1 MEDIRMCKKLPIPI
15 VETIKKRCSVRTY
28 QDKELEPDVREMLQS
43 YMDNLENPFGIQ
55 VKKYIIDKK
64 LASEGEKLGTYGVIK
79 GASTFMGISVPD
91 KDLAHVAAGYEFE
104 NLILEATALG
114 LGTVWLAATF
124 NREGFAS
131 AMGVPK
137 DELFPA
143 ISPVGYP
150 AAKRSLTES
159 LMRTAMR
166 SSSRKEWNTLF
177 YLDNFQ
183 TPLHKDES
191 GDYAEPLE
199 MLRLA
204 PSDKNTQPWRVL
216 KVGNS
221 YHFFVTYK
229 SGISRGEEIIK
240 RVDAGIALSHFHQT
254 VLELGL
260 KGCFKQTEPENI
272 ELPQNTYY
280 ITSWHAE

>member
-1 MEDIRMCKKLPIPI
+1 MEDIEMCKKLPIPI

-43 YMDNLENPFGIQ
+43 YMDNLENPFGMQ

-216 KVGNS
+216 KASNS

-280 ITSWHAE
+280 ITSWHA

>member
-1 MEDIRMCKKLPIPI
+1 MCKKLPIPI

-43 YMDNLENPFGIQ
+43 YMDNLENPFGMQ

-114 LGTVWLAATF
+114 LGIVWLAATF

-216 KVGNS
+216 KASNS

-280 ITSWHAE
+280 ITSWHA

>member
-43 YMDNLENPFGIQ
+43 YMDNLENPFGMQ

-137 DELFPA
+137 NELFPA

-216 KVGNS
+216 KASNS

-280 ITSWHAE
+280 ITSWQA

>member
-1 MEDIRMCKKLPIPI
+1 MCRKLPIPI
-15 VETIKKRCSVRTY
+15 IETIKKRRSVRTY
-28 QDKELEPDVREMLQS
+28 QDKLLEPDIRERLQG
-43 YMDNLENPFGIQ
+43 YMDNLENPFGMP
-55 VKKYIIDKK
+55 VKKYIIDRR
-64 LASEGEKLGTYGVIK
+64 LASEGEKLGTYGIIK

-91 KDLAHVAAGYEFE
+91 TYLAHVAAGYEFE

-131 AMGVPK
+131 AMGIPK

-150 AAKRSLTES
+150 ATKRSMTES
-159 LMRTAMR
+159 IMRTVMR
-166 SSSRKEWNTLF
+166 SSIRKEWSALF
-177 YLDNFQ
+177 YMDNFQ
-183 TPLHKDES
+183 THLTEDMA
-191 GDYAEPLE
+191 GDYTEPLE
-199 MLRLA
+199 MLRQA

-216 KVGNS
+216 KSGNS
-221 YHFFVTYK
+221 YHFYITYK
-229 SGISRGEEIIK
+229 PGISRAEEIIK

-254 VLELGL
+254 ALELGL
-260 KGCFKQTEPENI
+260 KGFFGQKEDKNI

>member
-1 MEDIRMCKKLPIPI
+1 MCKKLPIPI

-43 YMDNLENPFGIQ
+43 YMDNLENPFGMQ

-137 DELFPA
+137 NELFPA

-216 KVGNS
+216 KASNS

-260 KGCFKQTEPENI
+260 KRCFKQTEPENI

-280 ITSWHAE
+280 ITSWHA

>member
-28 QDKELEPDVREMLQS
+28 QDKELEPDVKEMLQS
-43 YMDNLENPFGIQ
+43 YMDNLENPFGMQ

-216 KVGNS
+216 KASNS

-280 ITSWHAE
+280 ITSWHA

>member
-1 MEDIRMCKKLPIPI
+1 MCKKLPIPI

-124 NREGFAS
+124 NREVFAS

-183 TPLHKDES
+183 TPLHKDEA

-216 KVGNS
+216 KAGNN

-254 VLELGL
+254 ILELDL
-260 KGCFKQTEPENI
+260 KGYFKQTKPENV
-272 ELPQNTYY
+272 ELPLNTYY

>member
-1 MEDIRMCKKLPIPI
+1 MCKKLPIPI

-28 QDKELEPDVREMLQS
+28 QDKELEPNVREMLQS
-43 YMDNLENPFGIQ
+43 YMDNLENPFGMQ

-137 DELFPA
+137 NELFTA

-177 YLDNFQ
+177 YLENFQ

-216 KVGNS
+216 KASNS

-280 ITSWHAE
+280 ITSWHA

>member
-1 MEDIRMCKKLPIPI
+1 MCKKLPIPI

-43 YMDNLENPFGIQ
+43 YMDNLENPFGMQ

-104 NLILEATALG
+104 NLILEATALE

-137 DELFPA
+137 NELFPA

-216 KVGNS
+216 KASNS

-280 ITSWHAE
+280 ITSWHA

>member
-43 YMDNLENPFGIQ
+43 YMDNLENPFGMQ

-159 LMRTAMR
+159 LMRTVMR

-177 YLDNFQ
+177 YLENFQ

-216 KVGNS
+216 KASNS

-280 ITSWHAE
+280 ITSWHA

>member
-28 QDKELEPDVREMLQS
+28 QDKELEPNVREMLQS
-43 YMDNLENPFGIQ
+43 YMDNLENPFGMQ

-177 YLDNFQ
+177 YLENFQ

-216 KVGNS
+216 KASNS

-280 ITSWHAE
+280 ITSWHA

>member
-1 MEDIRMCKKLPIPI
+1 MCKKLPIPI

-43 YMDNLENPFGIQ
+43 YMDNLENPFGMQ

-137 DELFPA
+137 NELLPA

-216 KVGNS
+216 KASNS

-260 KGCFKQTEPENI
+260 KGCFKQTEPKNI

-280 ITSWHAE
+280 ITSWHA

>member
-1 MEDIRMCKKLPIPI
+1 MCKKLPIQI
-15 VETIKKRCSVRTY
+15 IKSIKERHSVRTY
-28 QDKELEPDVREMLQS
+28 LDKTLEPNIKETLQG
-43 YMDNLENPFGIQ
+43 YMDSLENPFGMP
-55 VKKYIIDKK
+55 VKKYMIDKE
-64 LASEGEKLGTYGVIK
+64 LASGGEKLGTYGIIK
-79 GASTFMGISVPD
+79 GASTFLGISVPD
-91 KDLAHVAAGYEFE
+91 IDLAHVAAGYEFE

-131 AMGVPK
+131 AMGIPK

-150 AAKRSLTES
+150 AAKRSMTES

-166 SSSRKEWNTLF
+166 SSTRKEWKALF

-183 TPLHKDES
+183 TPLTKNDA
-191 GDYAEPLE
+191 GDYTEPLE

-216 KVGNS
+216 KSGNC
-221 YHFFVTYK
+221 YHFYVTYK

-260 KGCFKQTEPENI
+260 KGYFKQTEPGNVG
-272 ELPQNTYY
+272 LPKNTNY
-280 ITSWHAE
+280 ITSWYTE

>member
-1 MEDIRMCKKLPIPI
+1 MCKKLPIPI

-43 YMDNLENPFGIQ
+43 YMDNLENPFGMQ

-137 DELFPA
+137 NELFPA

-216 KVGNS
+216 KASNS

-280 ITSWHAE
+280 ITSWHA

>member
-43 YMDNLENPFGIQ
+43 YMDNLENPFGMQ

-137 DELFPA
+137 NELFPA

-199 MLRLA
+199 MLRLT

-216 KVGNS
+216 KASNS

-280 ITSWHAE
+280 ITSWHA

>member
-28 QDKELEPDVREMLQS
+28 QDKELEPNVREMLQS
-43 YMDNLENPFGIQ
+43 YMDNLENPFGMQ

-137 DELFPA
+137 NELFPA

-177 YLDNFQ
+177 YLENFQ

-204 PSDKNTQPWRVL
+204 PSDKNTQSWRVL
-216 KVGNS
+216 KASNS

-280 ITSWHAE
+280 ITSWHA

>member
-1 MEDIRMCKKLPIPI
+1 MCKKLPIPI

-43 YMDNLENPFGIQ
+43 YMDNLENPFGMQ

-64 LASEGEKLGTYGVIK
+64 LASGGEKLGTYGVIK

-124 NREGFAS
+124 NRDGFAS
-131 AMGVPK
+131 AMGIPK
-137 DELFPA
+137 DELFLA

-150 AAKRSLTES
+150 AVKRSLTES
-159 LMRTAMR
+159 LMRTAML
-166 SSSRKEWNTLF
+166 SSCRKEWNTLF

-183 TPLHKDES
+183 IPLHKDEA

-216 KVGNS
+216 KSGYC

-254 VLELGL
+254 ALELGL
-260 KGCFKQTEPENI
+260 KGCLKQTEPKNI

-280 ITSWHAE
+280 ITSWYAE

>member
-1 MEDIRMCKKLPIPI
+1 MRGKLPIQI
-15 VETIKKRCSVRTY
+15 IETIKRRRSVRTY
-28 QDKELEPDVREMLQS
+28 QDKALEPDVREKLQR
-43 YMDNLENPFGIQ
+43 YMDSLENPFGQ
-55 VKKYIIDKK
+55 PVKKYMIDKK
-64 LASEGEKLGTYGVIK
+64 VATEGERLGTYGLIK
-79 GASTFMGISVPD
+79 GANTFLGISVPD
-91 KDLAHVAAGYEFE
+91 TDLAHVAAGYEFE

-131 AMGVPK
+131 AMGIPK

-166 SSSRKEWNTLF
+166 SSTRKEWDTLF
-177 YLDNFQ
+177 FLNDFR
-183 TPLHKDES
+183 TPLTKEMA

-199 MLRLA
+199 MVRLA
-204 PSDKNTQPWRVL
+204 PSDKNTQPWQVL
-216 KVGNS
+216 KSGNS
-221 YHFFVTYK
+221 FHFYVVRK
-229 SGISRGEEIIK
+229 SGISREEEIIK

-254 VLELGL
+254 ALELGL
-260 KGCFKQTEPENI
+260 KGHFRQAEQATVER
-272 ELPQNTYY
+272 PQNSCY
-280 ITSWHAE
+280 IISWHAE

>member
-1 MEDIRMCKKLPIPI
+1 MCKKLPIPI

-43 YMDNLENPFGIQ
+43 YMDNLENPFGMQ

-216 KVGNS
+216 KASNN

-280 ITSWHAE
+280 ITSWHA

>member
-28 QDKELEPDVREMLQS
+28 QDKELKPNVREMLQS
-43 YMDNLENPFGIQ
+43 YMDNLENPFGMQ

-137 DELFPA
+137 NELFPA

-159 LMRTAMR
+159 LMRTVMR

-177 YLDNFQ
+177 YLENFQ

-216 KVGNS
+216 KASNS

-280 ITSWHAE
+280 ITSWHA

>member
-1 MEDIRMCKKLPIPI
+1 MCKKLPIPI

-43 YMDNLENPFGIQ
+43 YMDNLENPFGMQ

-159 LMRTAMR
+159 LMRTVMR

-177 YLDNFQ
+177 YLENFQ

-216 KVGNS
+216 KASNS

-280 ITSWHAE
+280 ITSWHA

>member
-1 MEDIRMCKKLPIPI
+1 MCKKLPIPI

-43 YMDNLENPFGIQ
+43 YMDNLENPFGMQ

-79 GASTFMGISVPD
+79 GVSTFMGISVPD

-216 KVGNS
+216 KASNS

-280 ITSWHAE
+280 ITSWHA

>member
-1 MEDIRMCKKLPIPI
+1 MCKKLPIPI
-15 VETIKKRCSVRTY
+15 IETIKNRSSVRTY
-28 QDKELEPDVREMLQS
+28 QRKVLESGVRKKLQD
-43 YMDNLENPFGIQ
+43 YMNNLENPFGMP
-55 VKKYIIDKK
+55 VKKYIIDKN
-64 LASEGEKLGTYGVIK
+64 LAPEGEKLGTYGVIK
-79 GASTFMGISVPD
+79 GASTFLGVSVPD
-91 KDLAHVAAGYEFE
+91 TDLAHVAAGYEFE

-131 AMGVPK
+131 VMGIPK

-150 AAKRSLTES
+150 AAKRSMAES
-159 LMRTAMR
+159 LMRTVMR
-166 SSSRKEWNTLF
+166 SSTRKEWSALF

-183 TPLHKDES
+183 TPLTKS
-191 GDYAEPLE
+191 MAGDYAGPLE
-199 MLRLA
+199 MLRMA

-216 KVGNS
+216 KWENA
-221 YHFFVTYK
+221 YHFYVTYK
-229 SGISRGEEIIK
+229 SGISRGEEIVK

-254 VLELGL
+254 ALELGL
-260 KGCFKQTEPENI
+260 NGCFKQTKPKSI

-280 ITSWHAE
+280 ITSWHVE

>member
-1 MEDIRMCKKLPIPI
+1 MCKKLPIPI

-43 YMDNLENPFGIQ
+43 YMDNLENPFGMQ

-183 TPLHKDES
+183 TPLHKEES

-216 KVGNS
+216 KASNS

-254 VLELGL
+254 AIELGL
-260 KGCFKQTEPENI
+260 KGCFKQTEPKNI

-280 ITSWHAE
+280 ITSWYAE